1 MATHSSVL
9 AWKITGTGEP
19 GGLLSMG
26 LHRVGHDWSDLAV
39 AALLIGSTAVKSLQ
53 LCMTLWDLMDYN
65 PPGSSVHGILQARIL
80 EWVAMPSSRGIFP
93 TQGSNQCHLCP
104 LHWQAGSLPLT
115 SPGKPFNSLICI
127 FFLCKLCLF
136 FFFFTLQYCIGF
148 AIHQHASTTGVHVFP
163 ILNPPPTS
171 LPILSLW
178 VIPVHQPQASC
189 IQHWTWTGDS
199 FLIWY
204 YTGGW
209 NWSLLYRVK

>member
-26 LHRVGHDWSDLAV
+26 SHRVGHDWSDLAV
-39 AALLIGSTAVKSLQ
+39 AALLIGSTAFKSLQ
-53 LCMTLWDLMDYN
+53 LFMTLWDLMDYN

-115 SPGKPFNSLICI
+115 PPGKPFKSSTE
-127 FFLCKLCLF
+127 CKFMKKKINTHAKGHCMSKNMK
-136 FFFFTLQYCIGF
+136 
-148 AIHQHASTTGVHVFP
+148 AKVRMRKRSERHQDSPGGEFWRRRLAQEGPWVFECNFKN
-163 ILNPPPTS
+163 LD
-171 LPILSLW
+171 W
-178 VIPVHQPQASC
+178 
-189 IQHWTWTGDS
+189 
-199 FLIWY
+199 IW
-204 YTGGW
+204 
-209 NWSLLYRVK
+209 